1 MPGMCEEALGGKRR
15 DWRKDKE
22 GRKKSCNMSISVID
36 WAQSKINKTIKTEQ

>member
-22 GRKKSCNMSISVID
+22 GRQKKEVL
-36 WAQSKINKTIKTEQ
+36 